1 VKSGRNKIST
11 SNLKTDD
18 KKSIFGIIVTL
29 ILSLLAGIECALAQ
43 DPGPINTERPSFSS
57 SPLAL
62 TAGFWQIEAGYEY
75 TRNLGSNSSKE
86 HTLPNALLRFG
97 FHPHFEVQLNWAG
110 YNRMTS
116 SGSRTTGLK
125 DASLGVKWQISA
137 DDTPFVAAVFAGFT
151 LPVGDKDLTSDAYD
165 PELAVFWTYAG
176 ALEWFGTAKLTGSD
190 NKYKLENAAGINFSL
205 AQDTGAYVEYK
216 GSFPEGQGPAHDLNF
231 GVTWLLSNDL
241 QVDLNGALGLNNRAS
256 DFTLGTGI
264 A

>member
-1 VKSGRNKIST
+1 MMEPSAILPKWYY
-11 SNLKTDD
+11 
-18 KKSIFGIIVTL
+18 KSIFEIIFTVM
-29 ILSLLAGIECALAQ
+29 LSLLVGTECVLAQ
-43 DPGPINTERPSFSS
+43 DPGSINTERPSFSS

-86 HTLPNALLRFG
+86 QTLPNALLRFG
-97 FHPHFEVQLNWAG
+97 FHPRFELQLNWAG

-116 SGSRTTGLK
+116 PGSSTSGLK

-137 DDTPFVAAVFAGFT
+137 DDTPFVAAVFAGVT
-151 LPVGDKDLTSDAYD
+151 LPVGDKDLTSDEYD
-165 PELAVFWTYAG
+165 PEFAVFWTYSG
-176 ALEWFGTAKLTGSD
+176 ALEWFGTAKFTESGK
-190 NKYKLENAAGINFSL
+190 KYKLENAIGINFSL

-241 QVDLNGALGLNNRAS
+241 QVDLNGALGLNKRAS

-264 A
+264 AYRF